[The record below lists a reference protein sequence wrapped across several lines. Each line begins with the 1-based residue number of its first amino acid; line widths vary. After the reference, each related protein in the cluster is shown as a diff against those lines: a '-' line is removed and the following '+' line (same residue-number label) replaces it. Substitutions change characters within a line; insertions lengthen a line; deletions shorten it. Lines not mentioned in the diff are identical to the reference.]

1 MYVYYG
7 KRMLMYIYLPY
18 ILQSYLMYM
27 NFPYIFMKDLVV
39 VETAIFISG
48 ENNSLYM

>member
-1 MYVYYG
+1 
-7 KRMLMYIYLPY
+7 
-18 ILQSYLMYM
+18 MYM
-27 NFPYIFMKDLVV
+27 IFPYIFMKDLVV